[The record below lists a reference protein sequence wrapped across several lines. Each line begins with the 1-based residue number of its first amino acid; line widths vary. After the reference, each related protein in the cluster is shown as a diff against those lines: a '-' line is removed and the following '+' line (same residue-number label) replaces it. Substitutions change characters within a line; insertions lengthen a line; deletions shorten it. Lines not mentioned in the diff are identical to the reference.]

1 MRSAGRRDLAP
12 PRLLGIDGKAALE
25 RRIRRAG
32 QPGLIQH
39 PQAVGL
45 ADRLDDP
52 RQHQAAE
59 HPIRAAGLA
68 EAQHIVSLRQGI
80 EQTAHLRRDDRQRPA
95 SRSRIQAQVKL
106 TLPGRQ
112 PLPRRSLQQ
121 LQLRTIVGPA
131 DVLDLPRSVMERVD
145 DLHRRGA
152 RRGLHRP
159 HIRHRASLR
168 PRISAQ
174 IQLPLTENVQVTASS
189 QPRTHNR
196 EPTQVACFARIGLH
210 GLGAPATSAIAP
222 GPC

>member
-121 LQLRTIVGPA
+121 LQLRIIMSRA
-131 DVLDLPRSVMERVD
+131 DVLDLPRPAPVGVH
-145 DLHRRGA
+145 DLDRDRPAG
-152 RRGLHRP
+152 GLHRP
-159 HIRHRASLR
+159 HVRHPDRLW
-168 PRISAQ
+168 PWISARH
-174 IQLPLTENVQVTASS
+174 P
-189 QPRTHNR
+189 NR
-196 EPTQVACFARIGLH
+196 NT
-210 GLGAPATSAIAP
+210 
-222 GPC
+222 